1 MNLKKRMIALVLS
14 VAMVLTYMPAVVFAE
29 GSADYGYAPSAEET
43 AAKEER
49 DAAQAK
55 YDAAK
60 AAHDAA
66 SADLEASLF
75 SAGAGDKG
83 VFHVIIVL
91 EEGIHK
97 IVGVIVP

>member
-1 MNLKKRMIALVLS
+1 MLYVIAQRGEFMNLKKRMIALVLS

-29 GSADYGYAPSAEET
+29 GSADYGYTPSAEET

-60 AAHDAA
+60 AAHELQKEMETLLTTMCA
-66 SADLEASLF
+66 F
-75 SAGAGDKG
+75 
-83 VFHVIIVL
+83 
-91 EEGIHK
+91 
-97 IVGVIVP
+97 